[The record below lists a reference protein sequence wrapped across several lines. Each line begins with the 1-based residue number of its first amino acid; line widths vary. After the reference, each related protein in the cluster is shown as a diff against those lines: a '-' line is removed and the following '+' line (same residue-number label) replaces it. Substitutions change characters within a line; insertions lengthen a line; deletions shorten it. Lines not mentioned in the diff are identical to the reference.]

1 MRDKFLD
8 FRATKEYRSTL
19 QRVCDMIGTHNQL
32 ATLNNKL
39 DSLDIRLSNILK
51 TEVSQNEKK
60 RFIFVE
66 KVNFG
71 FRIKL

>member
-1 MRDKFLD
+1 
-8 FRATKEYRSTL
+8 
-19 QRVCDMIGTHNQL
+19 MIGTHNQL